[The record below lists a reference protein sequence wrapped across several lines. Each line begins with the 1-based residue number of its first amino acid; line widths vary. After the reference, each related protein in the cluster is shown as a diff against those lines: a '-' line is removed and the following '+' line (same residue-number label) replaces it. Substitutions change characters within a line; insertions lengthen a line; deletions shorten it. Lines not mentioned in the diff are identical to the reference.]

1 MPVCLCRKCRQRSV
15 VKKGKFPGVCTGCN
29 YILTADMIVDEPEE
43 GSPELALR
51 NYCERKGLNY
61 DGQFI
66 EEDGYLFTDGYLL
79 GHEAALRDKPKAEQK
94 PTGVC
99 KPCNCGSCEQSRSDR
114 SFYTKQLFK
123 KASEFLKIDPE
134 NTSWFEVMDLMEK
147 EIKTLRYDLQVAHSV
162 INANKDQTNGK
173 TD

>member
-1 MPVCLCRKCRQRSV
+1 M
-15 VKKGKFPGVCTGCN
+15 
-29 YILTADMIVDEPEE
+29 EE
-43 GSPELALR
+43 SEAAKVALR
-51 NYCERKGLNY
+51 AYCIVSDINP

-66 EEDGYLFTDGYLL
+66 EQDGYLFTDGYEIGLNV
-79 GHEAALRDKPKAEQK
+79 GKAWPRKKE
-94 PTGVC
+94 GC
-99 KPCNCGSCEQSRSDR
+99 NPCNCGSCDQTRSDR

-123 KASEFLKIDPE
+123 KAAEFLKIDPE

-162 INANKDQTNGK
+162 INANKDQTDGK